1 MFKINNLDMKGST
14 KIIVGSLTTL
24 GGAALTVV
32 GQAVLAQG
40 ILDGVGFT
48 DVLEEAK
55 EVIEDA
61 FEAGIIGE

>member
-32 GQAVLAQG
+32 GQAILAQG

-48 DVLEEAK
+48 DVLEEAR
-55 EVIEDA
+55 EVIGDA